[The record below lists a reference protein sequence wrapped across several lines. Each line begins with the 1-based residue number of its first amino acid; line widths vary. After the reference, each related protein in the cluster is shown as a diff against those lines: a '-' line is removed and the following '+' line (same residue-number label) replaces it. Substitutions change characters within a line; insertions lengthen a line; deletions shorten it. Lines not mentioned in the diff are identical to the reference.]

1 MEESQI
7 VDDVM
12 QKSKAAFEEY
22 KKLSNKERASFLEL
36 IAEKIEAKRA
46 LLVPIAMQES
56 NLPEA
61 RLNGELSRTTGQL
74 KMFASFIREGSWV
87 EASIDRANAD
97 RKPMPK
103 PDVRKMLRP
112 VGPVIVFGASNFPFA
127 FSTAGGDSASVLAS
141 ASTLVIKGHPAHPKT
156 SEMMYEAM
164 REAVKEAGLHPS
176 TIQHVAINTLTI
188 GQLLVQHPI
197 TTGVGFTGSYKGG
210 MALVQYASNREN
222 PIPVFAEMG
231 SINPV
236 ILYPSYLSKNA
247 EALGKTMGG
256 SITVGVGQFCT
267 NPGLILAIKS
277 SFLDVFCTSLGK
289 TIEDAA
295 PQKMLN
301 EGIFNNYN
309 SKITEVMERKD
320 AAVIG
325 AATTEKQPMEGSSL
339 VVKVTSDAFKN
350 SAYLKEEV
358 FGPYSVVVECKDKED
373 LKSVLLSLGGQ
384 LTSTIMG
391 TEEDIAEHEDVIDVQ
406 ASIAGRLIVNDVP
419 TGVEVCNSM
428 VHGGPFPATTDDRF
442 TSVGTS
448 AIKRWVR
455 PVCYQ
460 GFPDQFLPD
469 ELKNSNPLKIW
480 RLVDNEW
487 ICD

>member
-141 ASTLVIKGHPAHPKT
+141 GSTLVIKGHPAHPKT

-176 TIQHVAINTLTI
+176 IIQHLAINTLTI

-210 MALVQYASNREN
+210 MALVQYAFNREN

-236 ILYPSYLSKNA
+236 ILYPSYLAKNA

-320 AAVIG
+320 ATVIG
-325 AATTEKQPMEGSSL
+325 AATTEKQPMEGSPL

-428 VHGGPFPATTDDRF
+428 VHGGPFPATTDGRF

-487 ICD
+487 ICE